1 MKKVIYN
8 FILLILITIISLT
21 IILSTTGIKT
31 KRFNNLIAKKINHLN
46 NSINLKLTTI
56 KFKLD
61 LKELSLF
68 LEAIDPKIYYQ
79 NSVIPAKNI
88 KAYIDFI
95 SLVKSKP
102 KLKKIN
108 LILSQFDAEQLKKI
122 SSNFKPSN
130 FTSFINNRI
139 KQGKLNIELEVF
151 LDDKNLFDNFIA
163 RGSVLNLETEIKNN
177 INLQKTNFNFFAD
190 KNDILITNIV
200 GESGPIKIKDGDLK
214 IKLNSEISLESN
226 FISSLKYN
234 DKFKNYKNL
243 IKSSELAKNITN
255 IEIDL
260 NNSFFIIFDKTY
272 KVKEFNYKN
281 NGKIKKADLE
291 FKRPFEN
298 SLLEEQIKQFSIIN
312 SEIQTNFSPKKNTIS
327 IFGKY
332 SLNKSNFLSFNLERV
347 AKKEILKLKLNA
359 DYDKFIQLD
368 FINYQK
374 PKNLI
379 GNFSVNLEKQKDN
392 IKIENLNF
400 IEGKNSFKINGL
412 NFDNNKF
419 LSLKKIS
426 VKTTK
431 EEKTNNDFSILY
443 EKKIK
448 IVGNLIDA
456 TNLPKIINQN
466 KSNDLLSQ
474 ISRDIEIDFT
484 NIIAPLSENLKNFK
498 LIGKLEKGKFTKI
511 SAKGDFGEN
520 NFLDINLK
528 KDQLTKKKYLEIY
541 SDLTRPLLTEY
552 SFFKGLTGGKL
563 LFSSII
569 DEKVSISKLQ
579 IENFKVINA
588 PGIVKLLS
596 LADLGGLADLAEGE
610 GLSFDVL
617 EIKMEKNKNVLKI
630 NEILA
635 LGPSISVLMEGYQN
649 STVTSLRGTLVP
661 AKTFNKMIS
670 KIPVLGD
677 IIIPKEAGEGLF
689 GISFKIKG
697 PAGDIKTT
705 INPIRTITPRFIQK
719 IIDRN
724 KLSK

>member
-1 MKKVIYN
+1 
-8 FILLILITIISLT
+8 
-21 IILSTTGIKT
+21 
-31 KRFNNLIAKKINHLN
+31 
-46 NSINLKLTTI
+46 
-56 KFKLD
+56 
-61 LKELSLF
+61 
-68 LEAIDPKIYYQ
+68 
-79 NSVIPAKNI
+79 
-88 KAYIDFI
+88 
-95 SLVKSKP
+95 
-102 KLKKIN
+102 
-108 LILSQFDAEQLKKI
+108 
-122 SSNFKPSN
+122 
-130 FTSFINNRI
+130 
-139 KQGKLNIELEVF
+139 
-151 LDDKNLFDNFIA
+151 
-163 RGSVLNLETEIKNN
+163 
-177 INLQKTNFNFFAD
+177 
-190 KNDILITNIV
+190 
-200 GESGPIKIKDGDLK
+200 
-214 IKLNSEISLESN
+214 LES
-226 FISSLKYN
+226 
-234 DKFKNYKNL
+234 
-243 IKSSELAKNITN
+243 AK
-255 IEIDL
+255 
-260 NNSFFIIFDKTY
+260 
-272 KVKEFNYKN
+272 
-281 NGKIKKADLE
+281 
-291 FKRPFEN
+291 
-298 SLLEEQIKQFSIIN
+298 
-312 SEIQTNFSPKKNTIS
+312 
-327 IFGKY
+327 
-332 SLNKSNFLSFNLERV
+332 
-347 AKKEILKLKLNA
+347 KKEILKLKLNA
-359 DYDKFIQLD
+359 DYDKFIKLD

-443 EKKIK
+443 GKKIK
-448 IVGNLIDA
+448 IAGNLVDA
-456 TNLPKIINQN
+456 TNLPKIINQKN
-466 KSNDLLSQ
+466 SNNVFSQ

-498 LIGKLEKGKFTKI
+498 LIGKIEKGKFTKI

-563 LFSSII
+563 LFSSVI

-617 EIKMEKNKNVLKI
+617 EIKMEKNKNILKI

-635 LGPSISVLMEGYQN
+635 LGPSISVLMDGYQN

-661 AKTFNKMIS
+661 AKTLNKMIS

>member
-1 MKKVIYN
+1 ME
-8 FILLILITIISLT
+8 S
-21 IILSTTGIKT
+21 
-31 KRFNNLIAKKINHLN
+31 AK
-46 NSINLKLTTI
+46 
-56 KFKLD
+56 
-61 LKELSLF
+61 
-68 LEAIDPKIYYQ
+68 
-79 NSVIPAKNI
+79 
-88 KAYIDFI
+88 
-95 SLVKSKP
+95 
-102 KLKKIN
+102 
-108 LILSQFDAEQLKKI
+108 
-122 SSNFKPSN
+122 
-130 FTSFINNRI
+130 
-139 KQGKLNIELEVF
+139 
-151 LDDKNLFDNFIA
+151 
-163 RGSVLNLETEIKNN
+163 
-177 INLQKTNFNFFAD
+177 
-190 KNDILITNIV
+190 
-200 GESGPIKIKDGDLK
+200 
-214 IKLNSEISLESN
+214 
-226 FISSLKYN
+226 
-234 DKFKNYKNL
+234 
-243 IKSSELAKNITN
+243 
-255 IEIDL
+255 
-260 NNSFFIIFDKTY
+260 
-272 KVKEFNYKN
+272 
-281 NGKIKKADLE
+281 
-291 FKRPFEN
+291 
-298 SLLEEQIKQFSIIN
+298 
-312 SEIQTNFSPKKNTIS
+312 
-327 IFGKY
+327 
-332 SLNKSNFLSFNLERV
+332 
-347 AKKEILKLKLNA
+347 KKEILKLKLNA
-359 DYDKFIQLD
+359 DYDKFIKLD

-443 EKKIK
+443 GKKIK
-448 IVGNLIDA
+448 IDGNLIDA
-456 TNLPKIINQN
+456 TNLPKIINQKN
-466 KSNDLLSQ
+466 SNNLFSQ

-498 LIGKLEKGKFTKI
+498 LIGKIEKGKFTKI

-528 KDQLTKKKYLEIY
+528 KDRLTKKKYLEIY

-563 LFSSII
+563 LFSSVI

-588 PGIVKLLS
+588 PGMVKLLS

-610 GLSFDVL
+610 GLSFDIL
-617 EIKMEKNKNVLKI
+617 EIKMEKNKNFLKI

-661 AKTFNKMIS
+661 AKTLNKMIS

-677 IIIPKEAGEGLF
+677 IIISKEAGEGLF

-697 PAGDIKTT
+697 PPGDIKTS

-719 IIDRN
+719 IID
-724 KLSK
+724 KKESK